1 MCTGCSLRHRKPR
14 GIGAKAGVSFTLA
27 APTASACPF
36 FGGSVYA
43 LTKGAVAG
51 FTKGLARDLGPRG
64 ITVNN
69 VQPGPIDTDMNP
81 ANTDFAK
88 TLVRITALQRYGNT
102 DEIAS
107 FVAYLASPEA
117 SYITGA
123 S

>member
-1 MCTGCSLRHRKPR
+1 MREGGRIVH
-14 GIGAKAGVSFTLA
+14 IGS
-27 APTASACPF
+27 SNSERMPF
-36 FGGSVYA
+36 VGGSVYA

-81 ANTDFAK
+81 ANTDFARDIVQDK
-88 TLVRITALQRYGNT
+88 RQLYVRLRAN
-102 DEIAS
+102 A
-107 FVAYLASPEA
+107 PEGQKRFPISRLTNEVNSCA
-117 SYITGA
+117 TTS